1 MHFSAVA
8 ILLAGTATAELARR
22 VPAPYTPR
30 SLAKRQTTA
39 DCNGLLKQGDVCC
52 GIVNGSANGC
62 AAGQVCANEGDYWWC
77 CPGDTPNCERPAA
90 ACGDNNG
97 GCGEGYTCSAGDE
110 GGRGAQCVQASAA
123 SGGDASST
131 EEAATTETTTTTV
144 VTTDGG
150 DDTTP
155 PAEGETPP
163 AEGETPPPAE
173 GETAPTDGSE
183 TAPPPANET
192 SPVPA
197 PPTSNGNKF
206 TGVSALAF
214 AVMAGVFFL

>member
-197 PPTSNGNKF
+197 PPTSGGNKF